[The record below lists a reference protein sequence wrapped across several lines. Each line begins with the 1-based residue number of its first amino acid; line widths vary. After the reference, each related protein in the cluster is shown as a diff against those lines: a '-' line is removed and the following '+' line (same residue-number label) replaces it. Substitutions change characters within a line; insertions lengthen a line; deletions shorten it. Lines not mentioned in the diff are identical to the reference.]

1 MSCKLQ
7 AKMFRRKCGKLANGL
22 RLAQLISGCL
32 KHVAC
37 RLKLKNYGMLK
48 TLLTGSLL
56 LIAVFFSRAQAQT
69 QSRSELEKERAAI
82 QKEIEDVKRSL
93 DETHKNKRET
103 LGQLALLQRRLKL
116 RESAIRNINDQI
128 NVIQGD
134 MNESWREILKL
145 RRELDTLRIQCAES
159 IVFAY
164 KNRSNYD
171 FLNFI
176 FSASSFNDAMKRIQ
190 YLKSYRAY
198 REERAEN
205 IRRTQDLLQ
214 SKIDGLKVTRI
225 EKDEALKKQNKERT
239 ILEDE
244 KKEKDAVVNKLK
256 SQEKELKKEM
266 AAKQKQDQ
274 KLAGAIAAAIKR
286 ARDLAIKEAKTKNAA
301 AAEKAAAKPSRPESG
316 STDNNTSSASLNTI
330 KSASKTVFSSD
341 EDMHLSGNFEKNKG
355 HLPWPVSGTVSM
367 AFGPHEYIKGIIHN
381 NQGVTIDVNAGAAV
395 KAVFEGVVSSV
406 FSVGDVNAVIIR
418 HGKYFTTYSN
428 LSTVSV
434 SKGDQVKTGQIIGRV
449 GDIGQLEFVLSDE
462 KDHMFD
468 PEKWLMR

>member
-1 MSCKLQ
+1 
-7 AKMFRRKCGKLANGL
+7 
-22 RLAQLISGCL
+22 
-32 KHVAC
+32 
-37 RLKLKNYGMLK
+37 MLK
-48 TLLTGSLL
+48 SFLTGSFVLL
-56 LIAVFFSRAQAQT
+56 MIAVCSAQT
-69 QSRSELEKERAAI
+69 TVQSRSDLEKERAAI

-103 LGQLALLQRRLKL
+103 LGQLALLQRRLRL
-116 RESAIRNINDQI
+116 RESAIQNINAQI

-145 RRELDTLRIQCAES
+145 RRELDTLRIQYAES

-164 KNRSNYD
+164 KNRSSYD

-176 FSASSFNDAMKRIQ
+176 FSATSFNDAVKRIE

-205 IRRTQDLLQ
+205 IRRTQELLQ
-214 SKIDGLKVTRI
+214 GKIDGLKVTRL
-225 EKDEALKKQNKERT
+225 EKDEVLKKQNKERS

-244 KKEKDAVVNKLK
+244 KKEKDAVVTKLK

-274 KLAGAIAAAIKR
+274 KLSGAIAAAIKR
-286 ARDLAIKEAKTKNAA
+286 ARDMAIKEAKKKDAADKASA
-301 AAEKAAAKPSRPESG
+301 AAEKSATARANRPAAPNNNNAAP
-316 STDNNTSSASLNTI
+316 DNPVTIAPI
-330 KSASKTVFSSD
+330 KSASKTVFTSD
-341 EDMHLSGNFEKNKG
+341 EDMHLSGNFEKNRG

-381 NQGVTIDVNAGAAV
+381 NQGVTIDATAGAAV
-395 KAVFEGVVSSV
+395 KAVFEGEVQSV
-406 FSVGDVNAVIIR
+406 FSVGDVSAVMIR

-434 SKGDQVKTGQIIGRV
+434 SKGEQVKTGQIIGRV
-449 GDIGQLEFVLSDE
+449 GDIAQLEFVLSDE

-468 PEKWLMR
+468 PEKWLRR

>member
-1 MSCKLQ
+1 
-7 AKMFRRKCGKLANGL
+7 
-22 RLAQLISGCL
+22 
-32 KHVAC
+32 
-37 RLKLKNYGMLK
+37 MLK
-48 TLLTGSLL
+48 ALLTGSLL
-56 LIAVFFSRAQAQT
+56 LIIATFSRAQAPA

-145 RRELDTLRIQCAES
+145 RRELDTLRIQYAES

-176 FSASSFNDAMKRIQ
+176 FSATSFNDAIKRIQ

-214 SKIDGLKVTRI
+214 SKIDGLKITRV
-225 EKDEALKKQNKERT
+225 EKDEALKKQNKERS

-244 KKEKDAVVNKLK
+244 KKEKDAVVYRLK

-274 KLAGAIAAAIKR
+274 KLANAIAAAIKR
-286 ARDLAIKEAKTKNAA
+286 ARDAAIKEAKAKNAT
-301 AAEKAAAKPSRPESG
+301 AAEKPATKPVESG
-316 STDNNTSSASLNTI
+316 SEGVASLNTI
-330 KSASKTVFSSD
+330 KSGSKTVFSSD
-341 EDMHLSGNFEKNKG
+341 ADMHLSGNFEKNKG

-381 NQGVTIDVNAGAAV
+381 NQGVTIDVTAGAAV

-406 FSVGDVNAVIIR
+406 FNVGDVSAVIIR

-434 SKGDQVKTGQIIGRV
+434 SKGEQVKTGQIIGRV

-468 PEKWLMR
+468 PEKWLMK